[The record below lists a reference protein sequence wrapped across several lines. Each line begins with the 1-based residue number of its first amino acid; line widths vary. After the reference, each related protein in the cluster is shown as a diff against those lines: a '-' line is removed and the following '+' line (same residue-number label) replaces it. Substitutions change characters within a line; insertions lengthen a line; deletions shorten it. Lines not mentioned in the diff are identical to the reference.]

1 MAFNIKKKKR
11 LPAQT
16 EGSTSSGLI
25 GNATEGQTSDLPIAY
40 PDENTIRKSNV
51 VATQSWVYRVLKR
64 FWDWT
69 KFFATES
76 MQVAGG
82 LNAGRV
88 STCELQT
95 EDAYATRLTLLD
107 PNGRPAQIYI
117 NELGELKIDYDFRNV
132 FVYPGS
138 GDLDIGKFVYRYG
151 MEPEVIASN
160 FVGLTPYELQL
171 NFVKFESNCH
181 KEFNG
186 KSCNNLC
193 TADGIEE
200 QIDKT
205 LLFTCPMTKKIT
217 KVYVVDVDG
226 QPIGDPFIDLSE
238 DERTFRKMTI
248 NMPSFLEEGAEVA
261 QRVILPSEFPS
272 LENGAFQPFVPP
284 FLLPPKPPFFCPP
297 VKPCVVPPGE
307 MVESLGHDIFDENQP
322 IASDDIFDDIDKDD
336 ESESDEA
343 MHLTTDYEVVYE
355 DYFTKT
361 YFNLALK
368 RSDFT
373 KNQEQYLM
381 VETVDA

>member
-25 GNATEGQTSDLPIAY
+25 GNETEGHASDLPIAY

-82 LNAGRV
+82 INAGRV
-88 STCELQT
+88 RTCELQT
-95 EDAYATRLTLLD
+95 EEAYATRLTLLD

-138 GDLDIGKFVYRYG
+138 DGIDISRFVYRYG
-151 MEPEVIASN
+151 MDADKIASN
-160 FVGLTPYELQL
+160 FLGLTPYETQL

-186 KSCNNLC
+186 KSCHNLC

-205 LLFTCPMTKKIT
+205 LLFTCPMTKKIV

-226 QPIGDPFIDLSE
+226 
-238 DERTFRKMTI
+238 
-248 NMPSFLEEGAEVA
+248 
-261 QRVILPSEFPS
+261 
-272 LENGAFQPFVPP
+272 
-284 FLLPPKPPFFCPP
+284 
-297 VKPCVVPPGE
+297 
-307 MVESLGHDIFDENQP
+307 
-322 IASDDIFDDIDKDD
+322 
-336 ESESDEA
+336 
-343 MHLTTDYEVVYE
+343 
-355 DYFTKT
+355 
-361 YFNLALK
+361 
-368 RSDFT
+368 
-373 KNQEQYLM
+373 
-381 VETVDA
+381 

>member
-16 EGSTSSGLI
+16 STDAEE
-25 GNATEGQTSDLPIAY
+25 ATTDVGQTPDLPIAY
-40 PDENTIRKSNV
+40 PDEDTIRKSNV

-88 STCELQT
+88 TTCELQT

-117 NELGELKIDYDFRNV
+117 NELGELKIDYNFRNV

-151 MEPEVIASN
+151 MEPDKIARN
-160 FVGLTPYELQL
+160 FIGLTPYELQL

-181 KEFNG
+181 KDFNG

-238 DERTFRKMTI
+238 DERIYRKMTI

-261 QRVILPSEFPS
+261 QRVILPSSFPS
-272 LENGAFQPFVPP
+272 IGNGAFQPFVPP
-284 FLLPPKPPFFCPP
+284 FLLPPKPPCICPP
-297 VKPCVVPPGE
+297 TKPWVVPPE
-307 MVESLGHDIFDENQP
+307 QMVESLGHDIFDENQP
-322 IASDDIFDDIDKDD
+322 IASDDIFDDIDKDEPD
-336 ESESDEA
+336 ESLNFLSE
-343 MHLTTDYEVVYE
+343 YEVVYE
-355 DYFTKT
+355 NYFTNT